1 MKMKDLEMKEYLD
14 EQMSKYNLA
23 NFVDEDPIAIP
34 HRFSKR
40 EDIEIAAFFS
50 AIIAWGQRPT
60 IMKNAHSLMERMEE
74 APYDFVMNATETDL
88 QNFDGFV
95 HRTFNAE
102 DAKHFVR
109 ALKKVY
115 LNGGLEQVFIDAYIA
130 GQPNYKSGIMALRE
144 LFFSIPHQPRTQK
157 HLANPDKG
165 SSAKRLNMFL
175 RWMVRQDKRGV
186 DFGLW
191 TKLDSALLLL
201 PLDVHTGNVS
211 RQLGLLKRTQNDWK
225 AVIEI
230 SEQLKRFDP
239 KDPIKYDFA
248 LFGIGVNGAL

>member
-1 MKMKDLEMKEYLD
+1 MKDLEMKEYLD

-23 NFVDEDPIAIP
+23 KFIGEDPISIP
-34 HRFSKR
+34 HGFKQR
-40 EDIEIAAFFS
+40 EDIEISAFFS

-60 IMKNAHSLMERMEE
+60 IMKNARSLMERMEE
-74 APYDFVMNATETDL
+74 TPYDFVMNATENDL
-88 QNFDGFV
+88 KAFDGFV

-115 LNGGLEQVFIDAYIA
+115 QNGGLEHVFVDAYSQ
-130 GQPNYKSGIMALRE
+130 GQSNYKTGMMALRE
-144 LFFSIPHQPRTQK
+144 IFFSIPHQQRTQK
-157 HLANPDKG
+157 HLANPDTG

-201 PLDVHTGNVS
+201 PLDVHTGKVS
-211 RQLGLLKRTQNDWK
+211 RELGLLKRTQNDWK
-225 AVIEI
+225 AVVEI
-230 SEQLKRFDP
+230 SDQLKRFDP

-248 LFGIGVNGAL
+248 LFGIGVNGGL